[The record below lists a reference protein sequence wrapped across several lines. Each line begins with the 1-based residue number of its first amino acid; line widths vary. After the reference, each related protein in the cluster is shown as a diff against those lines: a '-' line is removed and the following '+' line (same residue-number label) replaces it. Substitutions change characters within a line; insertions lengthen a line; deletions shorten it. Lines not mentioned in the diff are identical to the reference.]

1 MNNLTT
7 QIELEELARR
17 IAAERNIDPA
27 LFSSLIEAESG
38 WNPLAES
45 SKGAQGI
52 TQMMP
57 LIQKAYGVDDPF
69 DPEQNMRGSAAFLEH
84 LSNKYNN
91 DPVKILGAYHSGEP
105 AIDKYDGLPPADGN
119 PDTHNYVE
127 SIVGSGLPKHQDN
140 YEYSSSSEPSVDYGE
155 YIDRYINSQNFGSYQ
170 EHEIPDGY
178 SRLVL
183 PDGSVTSAA
192 SNISK
197 EEALKLAR
205 EQYPESFTVYDNL
218 ESTGVDSGP
227 WDAFLA
233 SFNRASD
240 SIFPALGVAYADF
253 IGDEELYDHY
263 QGQIIEASDAA
274 RKIAPGLLSLDDISK
289 SYEEDGLFSAAAKFV
304 ELGVETIGSSL
315 GYQAPSVGAGAAT
328 WLVGGAAAAA
338 FGFPISAAALTAAAA
353 AAAAGTMWAT
363 FLGTDLERAYASGL
377 VDTEDLDLLKVG
389 GAAAGQTALNAL
401 SYLVVG
407 GYAGT
412 QGLRSLMRGTGGL
425 SKSAAS
431 VAGDISSSAISKEA
445 RNVAIGSFGRMLD
458 KLDGITPVK
467 KILALVMEEE
477 VAEIGQQMLERA
489 SSNLEILN
497 QEALDEYVET
507 AIMVL
512 FPSLGMGGL
521 GTLGIKWNENKQRRV
536 EEGFQK
542 TGNLRSNLIETLSSM
557 YGKEKA
563 DILEGQAKSVS
574 SEQKNQ
580 LKEILKEQE
589 ITVEDIHKIAEDR
602 NIAWDNDPA
611 FMAATKRLIG
621 KYHLDESVDQENLFK
636 MYAYIHGMP
645 RQDSLTHLLTASDS
659 EVGEVYDK
667 IRSDRK
673 SRNSKFEITQASVK
687 RKLGLGIDFSDKI
700 SNEISNYYLNRMTIL
715 GLAKKSKI
723 GKNKY
728 KYISSIDPSLRKR
741 TPEGYRIGLQKIREL
756 DREPTLAEAREV
768 GIHSKEALD
777 KIVDAAKS
785 RGELVFIDGSWVG
798 RQSSPVYEVLVD
810 GVAAPG
816 LYTSRAA
823 AASASQK
830 MEGGVKNIV
839 ESDRPILSLGIE
851 YKVSDNKQ
859 KAALVKNE
867 NNDVVKVFTGKNSE
881 SKARQY
887 VTNRASSRSKSAPSL
902 TTRDLVLSRFNQTPL
917 TTDPVQRG
925 LEQSRALQN
934 LTVHPTRGFVVRE
947 QRTRGDGSISES
959 VPINVYSDI
968 DRANAAVEWGAAMRT
983 GGSSLGGSLART
995 TEEKSVQQRQR
1006 DDTEKDSLVRAREV
1020 VDVQVQGRIT
1030 KLQDT
1035 YRQKAREASRESG
1048 VPEQDILS
1056 ILGISPSVPFV
1067 SSDVVRQ
1074 IQSTNEA
1081 NVDEVLAVLKNVL
1094 GGRIG
1099 KRVHLA
1105 FNEAFESDS
1114 ADARYNSASSLIEI
1128 AMDPAFS
1135 KKSLR
1140 ERVKY
1145 ALPFLTHETVHHLRR
1160 MGVISPSEWSTLT
1173 SWVGDNYIS
1182 PKRLEKL
1189 NKSLKARNRPLFN
1202 PDSITYLDYANMLYA
1217 DEGRHVAERKK
1228 LETRKKNNQ
1237 ITQEEYDKSISRLDK
1252 QSWIADDYIE
1262 EAVAFAWQDNQEA
1275 RLSGDKGS
1283 VADPKKQSP
1292 GNILT
1297 RFIEL
1302 MRRFSNAL
1310 RGKGWNSADEVFEL
1324 MYGPT
1329 FSQRLEAGKVLDPWY
1344 LKRMESREF
1353 ADLENWTRRRGLL
1366 GSTKSVADTK
1376 TDTEDKL
1383 MEEVVGAFGET
1394 TPSRA
1399 ALREGVDP
1407 EDLIMERLREL
1418 KFNGETTFD
1427 GKTFRMFGKKE
1438 VELFA
1443 GAADPQI
1450 MSATDARN
1458 MIRKLSGR
1466 VDDDARYVTA
1476 PTNTIDAAIRRR
1488 SFDRMSNGEIEL
1500 PNGAEP
1506 TIENINKLQASARVG
1521 ILEREALKAKFEAVP
1536 DDASVSEVRALLPV
1550 DARETTKREVI
1561 RDENR
1566 LIADSKQYIDDLELL
1581 KSTLP
1586 PPAATTTPSRAAL
1599 REGAVPDGFDI
1610 SIPNLELIESRF
1622 GTDSANAYLRPYDVF
1637 GARNLRDL
1645 PASEA
1650 SAPELL
1656 AKLKRTRSEIET
1668 WERELAYADEVVGKK
1683 VVDIEE
1689 GAAFASGDLRSMLES
1704 AKAEEVLILDEL
1716 WSRPAPTPPA
1726 ATTTPSRAALSGYE
1740 IDGGEINIPDNV
1752 DFDWGV
1758 DALNK
1763 IVAGEKHPHASMHL
1777 ASEDPEFRTYRAKNR
1792 IVRHGYSWQ
1801 HNAWEHLAVKLRDE
1815 IRRHAPRRP
1824 EDLEAKIS
1832 FLQGLEYDVRKKP
1845 ISKMPPQSEPFGAT
1859 PRAAEGT
1866 GRAAEVD
1873 ETVDEVSRPIYRN
1886 SLNSLP
1892 DDMSE
1897 RQAGVIEYFHLGV
1910 NPVPNPP
1917 TTLWRQISK
1926 AFPKIDAEWLTRLNI
1941 AALNRFGQLSRK
1953 DRLIKSKYGVE
1964 LLADASMMGSAL
1976 MVDRAS
1982 GFFAGWLKYGSPV
1995 YVDTGGQT
2003 LGNGNVSSGF
2013 TEIQNN
2019 PLTNKADNVLV
2030 GWDGDPESGKL
2041 KEISV
2046 SFDLYEDKFGGFM
2059 GVLSPIAALS
2069 KMSTLWAYSR
2079 AKRAFRLKRE
2089 GKIPVDYSWDKIR
2102 EGLALAEQHPEVA
2115 IAHHN
2120 LQNLNDGLVLYL
2132 RQAGIL
2138 TEEMALDWSGSSD
2151 FIPFFLEIGTEGKD
2165 SISRLFKHEL
2175 GDNPS
2180 KMIVDSLLTGIPSHK
2195 IEGVADEGSLMEPVE
2210 ALAKNAMALITGG
2223 LKNVA
2228 SRRAIE
2234 SSEILGDAVFLPDEG
2249 KKSASRRDPSAVK
2262 IYVDGVEKWYRITD
2276 PLMHETIVGSFEGSD
2291 PAASWMVQVLGK
2303 PARVLRDV
2311 VTRMPDFMVA
2321 NLIRDSLQIWMMGVG
2336 GVEGP
2341 IPIASQL
2348 KLIRKNLTDYYNNR
2362 ESSASYQ
2369 RLERGAAVGGYDSVA
2384 LSPDRLRRKLNELS
2398 DKGNEGP
2405 VRSTFFKLW
2414 DASQEV
2420 SSRFES
2426 ASREFVY
2433 DETVDKVTAEL
2444 IREGV
2449 DPKLAKIR
2457 AENQGNFR
2465 ALEIMN
2471 FSRSGNSAGMKF
2483 VTSMVPFLNARMQG
2497 MARLGRAGIYGDGV
2511 TGRVSP
2517 EKARQV
2523 LLRRAI
2529 FLSTVSTLYAIKN
2542 YDDPDFE
2549 DQSSVYRD
2557 MNWLVRIGDEFY
2569 GIPIPFELGVLF
2581 KVIPEQITRLAMGES
2596 SAEVRKSLKRQFYET
2611 LNFNITPQFAK
2622 PIIET
2627 WANKN
2632 SFTKQAIVPPWME
2645 GLDANLQVKDKTS
2658 EVSRL
2663 VGGLFGAS
2671 PLYVDNIVRGYF
2683 GTMGVT
2689 ALEIV
2694 DLYTSVPGVDKL
2706 GLVRS
2711 GLVTRPSRSW
2721 YDYPLVKRFVK
2732 NRLGSGERA
2741 RLYETR
2747 EEIEKTVRSVNNLYE
2762 SGRDEEAM
2770 ERESISPEH
2779 FYYRREINS
2788 IKKEDSKIRSYI
2800 EEVTRSDMSP
2810 EEKRKEIE
2818 ELKEYRREIFEEVRN
2833 ISRSIG
2839 IPFKLTDIFPWN

>member
-425 SKSAAS
+425 SKSSAS

-1383 MEEVVGAFGET
+1383 MEEVVGAFGE
-1394 TPSRA
+1394 P
-1399 ALREGVDP
+1399 
-1407 EDLIMERLREL
+1407 
-1418 KFNGETTFD
+1418 
-1427 GKTFRMFGKKE
+1427 
-1438 VELFA
+1438 
-1443 GAADPQI
+1443 
-1450 MSATDARN
+1450 
-1458 MIRKLSGR
+1458 
-1466 VDDDARYVTA
+1466 
-1476 PTNTIDAAIRRR
+1476 
-1488 SFDRMSNGEIEL
+1488 
-1500 PNGAEP
+1500 
-1506 TIENINKLQASARVG
+1506 
-1521 ILEREALKAKFEAVP
+1521 
-1536 DDASVSEVRALLPV
+1536 
-1550 DARETTKREVI
+1550 
-1561 RDENR
+1561 
-1566 LIADSKQYIDDLELL
+1566 
-1581 KSTLP
+1581 
-1586 PPAATTTPSRAAL
+1586 TPSRAAL

-1668 WERELAYADEVVGKK
+1668 WERELAYAGEVVGKK